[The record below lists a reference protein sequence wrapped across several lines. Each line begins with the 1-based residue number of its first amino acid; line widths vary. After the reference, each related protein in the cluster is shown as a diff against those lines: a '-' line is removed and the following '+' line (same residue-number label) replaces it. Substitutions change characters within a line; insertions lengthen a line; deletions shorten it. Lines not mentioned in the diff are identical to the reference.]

1 MLNNKDQLMV
11 NVKAEELKRKID
23 SGEKITIIDVRTPME
38 VMRGKVERSINI
50 PLDFFDS
57 EIERKV
63 KDKNAEVYLYCLSG
77 SRSIMAA
84 QIMERKGYK
93 NVFNVLSG
101 LLAWRSKSYPLV

>member
-1 MLNNKDQLMV
+1 MV
-11 NVKAEELKRKID
+11 NIQADDLKKKID

-38 VMRGKVERSINI
+38 VSRGKIEGSINI

-57 EIERKV
+57 EIESQV
-63 KDKNAEVYLYCLSG
+63 KDKNSEVYLYCLSG

-93 NVFNVLSG
+93 NVFNVISG
-101 LLAWRSKSYPLV
+101 LLALRSKGYPLV

>member
-1 MLNNKDQLMV
+1 MV
-11 NVKAEELKRKID
+11 NIQVDELKRKID

-38 VMRGKVERSINI
+38 VTRGKIENSLNL
-50 PLDFFDS
+50 PLDFFES

-63 KDKNAEVYLYCLSG
+63 KDKNSEVYLYCLSG

-84 QIMERKGYK
+84 QIMEQKGYK

-101 LLAWRSKSYPLV
+101 LLAWRSKGYPLV